1 MSNVTDV
8 CVIGLGS
15 IGWGAA
21 LSLLREGFTVH
32 GVELRSDVLDK
43 FEAEGGTPYSS
54 PAEAARHA
62 PIVMIFVVND
72 TQTEQ
77 VLFGEQ
83 GAVSTAG
90 PDTLFINC
98 STIPPSSAV
107 TIGQRLESSGMQ
119 VMDAPV
125 SGGPARALRGDLT
138 VMASGSA
145 KAFDIA
151 EPMLDAISAK
161 VYRLGVEAGQAS
173 RIKMINQ
180 LLSGVHIAA
189 TAEAITL
196 AANNNVDLKMLYE
209 VITHSTGNSWMFE
222 DRGAHIVNGDYAP
235 RSPIDI
241 IVKDLGIVNLE
252 AELTGSEIPLSKA
265 ALALFSE
272 AAAKGLGREDG
283 SVIAKLLG
291 EKSGTQLPGLKKV

>member
-1 MSNVTDV
+1 MSNLTDV

-21 LSLLREGFTVH
+21 ISLLREGFTVH
-32 GVELRSDVLDK
+32 GADLRPEVAEQFK
-43 FEAEGGTPYSS
+43 AEGGTPYVF
-54 PAEAARHA
+54 PAEAAEQA
-62 PIVMIFVVND
+62 SVVMTFVVND

-83 GAVSTAG
+83 GAALTAT
-90 PDTLFINC
+90 PNTLFINC
-98 STIPPSSAV
+98 STMPASSAV
-107 TIGQRLESSGMQ
+107 TIGQRLESSEMQ

-151 EPMLDAISAK
+151 EPILDAISAK
-161 VYRLGVEAGQAS
+161 VYQLGVEVGQAS

-196 AANNNVDLKMLYE
+196 AANSNVDLKTLYE

-235 RSPIDI
+235 RSPIDT
-241 IVKDLGIVNLE
+241 IVKDLGIVNFE

-291 EKSGTQLPGLKKV
+291 EKSGTQLPGLKKG